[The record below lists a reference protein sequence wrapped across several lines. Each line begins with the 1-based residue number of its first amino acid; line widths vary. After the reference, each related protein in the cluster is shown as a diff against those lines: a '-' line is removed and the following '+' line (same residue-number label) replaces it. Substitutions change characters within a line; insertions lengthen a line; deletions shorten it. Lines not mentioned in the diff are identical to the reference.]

1 MHDLDVQAAREV
13 AAATGLSAYW
23 AEQDVVLAR
32 ALCTRLTGT
41 LAALEAGRIDAVR
54 ARTMAE
60 HTADLTDRQ
69 ARKVE
74 TVVLDGLPAPVLDGT
89 GTVGPWDGPTPRA
102 VHPPGHAPPSPPSAR
117 DVEEQVKD
125 EVRRRTGIS
134 VWTHP
139 ENPALST
146 MTVTGPTDLV
156 QTIAATCRARVRGPD
171 P

>member
-1 MHDLDVQAAREV
+1 
-13 AAATGLSAYW
+13 
-23 AEQDVVLAR
+23 
-32 ALCTRLTGT
+32 
-41 LAALEAGRIDAVR
+41 
-54 ARTMAE
+54 MAE

-74 TVVLDGLPAPVLDGT
+74 AVVLDGLPAPALDGT
-89 GTVGPWDGPTPRA
+89 GTVGPWDGPTPERFTRRVSTA
-102 VHPPGHAPPSPPSAR
+102 VAAIRR

-156 QTIAATCRARVRGPD
+156 QTIAATCRARVRGLSRDELAGRTRGMAELDLLLDAVCDDGHRPGGCG
-171 P
+171 PEVGCSASSVW